1 MTTIFKVNNLK
12 KYFPVRGGIFLKTIG
27 WIHAVDNVSFSIEKG
42 EILGIVGESGSGK
55 TSLIQTMIR
64 LHEPTSGEVY
74 YDKNNV
80 FDMTKHE
87 LRDFRRNVQIVFQD
101 PFSSL
106 DPRQIIHDIVA
117 EPLLVHGLEK
127 KGEKLTE
134 RVLTLLREVEL
145 DQEHLGRFPHEL
157 SGGQRQRVA
166 ITRVL
171 SLEPKVL
178 FLDEPTSAIDVS
190 VQVQILKLLED
201 LHRSYDLTYVIV
213 SHDLKIIRY
222 MCNRIAVMY
231 LGHIVEIG
239 GNNEVFYN
247 PQHPYSKSLLS
258 SSFLIHEEYTDKYP
272 ILEGEIPSPRNPPSG
287 CRFHTRCPVAF
298 DRCSKE
304 EPKFWSISPTHFS
317 KCHLAESE
325 GVSAGVQSYLNS

>member
-1 MTTIFKVNNLK
+1 MIFEVKNLM

-27 WIHAVDNVSFSIEKG
+27 WVHAVDKVSININKG

-55 TSLIQTMIR
+55 TTLIQTMIR

-74 YDKNNV
+74 FNNNNV
-80 FDMTKHE
+80 YYMNKHE

-117 EPLLVHGLEK
+117 EPLIIHRLEK
-127 KGEKLTE
+127 KGDKLTE

-166 ITRVL
+166 ITRAL
-171 SLEPKVL
+171 ALEPQVL
-178 FLDEPTSAIDVS
+178 FMDEPTSALDVS
-190 VQVQILKLLED
+190 VQVQILKLLEE
-201 LHRSYDLTYVIV
+201 LHRSYDLTFIIV

-222 MCNRIAVMY
+222 LCNRIAVMY
-231 LGHIVEIG
+231 LGHLVEIG
-239 GNNEVFYN
+239 DNEDVFNNL
-247 PQHPYSKSLLS
+247 QHPYTKSLLS
-258 SSFLIHEEYTDKYP
+258 SSFLIHEEYKDKYP

-298 DRCSKE
+298 DRCSKD
-304 EPKFWSISPTHFS
+304 EPKFQAINPSHFS
-317 KCHLAESE
+317 KCHLVENE
-325 GVSAGVQSYLNS
+325 EDSASM